1 MLTYNGHGEQPEFV
15 TSMIG
20 KIASEAQ
27 RSTNAAFACAWG
39 KFFVIGT
46 LGLALAGC
54 QTLLVACPCERT

>member
-1 MLTYNGHGEQPEFV
+1 MLTYNWHGEQPKFV
-15 TSMIG
+15 TS
-20 KIASEAQ
+20 KVASEAQ
-27 RSTNAAFACAWG
+27 RSTNAAFARAWG